1 MSTASLWD
9 ALSSRWQPGL
19 AVPLSQGGALR
30 SQGHAGTVLLVDD
43 EPLVLEVMAEALEE
57 LGWSL
62 ILCGDAGEGLGALS
76 LLLGPAVLVVDVSLR
91 GVSGPALADA
101 FRDRRP
107 DGAVVFTSG
116 IGDGEALVG
125 AMRERDALLRKP
137 FGGRELRRAVARA
150 ATLATAARAERA
162 GHMAARGALALMSA
176 R

>member
-1 MSTASLWD
+1 MSTTSLWD

-19 AVPLSQGGALR
+19 AAPLSQGGALR
-30 SQGHAGTVLLVDD
+30 PRAHAGTVLLVDD
-43 EPLVLEVMAEALEE
+43 EPLVLEVMAEALED

-76 LLLGPAVLVVDVSLR
+76 LLLGPAVLVVDVALR
-91 GVSGPALADA
+91 GVSGPALAEA

-107 DGAVVFTSG
+107 DGAVVFTTG
-116 IGDGEALVG
+116 LGDGEALMG
-125 AMRERDALLRKP
+125 AMRERDAVLRKP
-137 FGGRELRRAVARA
+137 FGGRDLCRAVARA

-162 GHMAARGALALMSA
+162 GHGARAPVSRLSV